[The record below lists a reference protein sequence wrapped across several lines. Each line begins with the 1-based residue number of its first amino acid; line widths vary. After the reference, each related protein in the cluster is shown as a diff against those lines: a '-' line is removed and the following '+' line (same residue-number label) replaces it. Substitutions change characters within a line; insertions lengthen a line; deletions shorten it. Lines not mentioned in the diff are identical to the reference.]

1 MCTVKA
7 PKVVPVSRDTEKP
20 LNILR
25 NPYLDGIDPM
35 KRSNSVGMGSLRIN
49 RQPAGF
55 QVGG

>member
-1 MCTVKA
+1 MCTVKT
-7 PKVVPVSRDTEKP
+7 PKVVPVTQTEKP

-25 NPYLDGIDPM
+25 NPYLDGIDPV